1 MKASETLAGSRI
13 ASQAELYR
21 KLHPHPRVTAVEKKS
36 QPPRR
41 LPSPATERA
50 RDLKRALTKQG
61 QPLYPRARN
70 LQTALEQGHQNYIFA
85 SGLASS
91 AVSGKLLLALR
102 ARLIDG
108 FARRN
113 GSTRKLDAQ
122 VYRHDLIATMAS
134 IDPFERGHVRVV
146 TSNGDANM
154 AFVCAASMGRVESR
168 PTRIWQPGFKPRV
181 TCLVCRRCRV
191 ARCYRWSKVA

>member
-70 LQTALEQGHQNYIFA
+70 LKTALKQGQPLYLGARIFRQPLEQGHQNYIFA
-85 SGLASS
+85 SGLAS
-91 AVSGKLLLALR
+91 
-102 ARLIDG
+102 
-108 FARRN
+108 
-113 GSTRKLDAQ
+113 
-122 VYRHDLIATMAS
+122 
-134 IDPFERGHVRVV
+134 
-146 TSNGDANM
+146 
-154 AFVCAASMGRVESR
+154 
-168 PTRIWQPGFKPRV
+168 
-181 TCLVCRRCRV
+181 
-191 ARCYRWSKVA
+191 